1 MKKHQIIGSVVM
13 MVAVSVFIWAGMAA
27 AQQKLTSLKISHQPE
42 FETFPTWLAMQEGL
56 DKKAGLGLKLVY
68 FDSGMPQIEA
78 LPAKQ
83 WDIGATGG
91 VPMMMAALR

>member
-1 MKKHQIIGSVVM
+1 MGWKRFLISVV
-13 MVAVSVFIWAGMAA
+13 AVFAIAGFLFTAGAA
-27 AQQKLTSLKISHQPE
+27 MGQGKPVSLRISHQPE

-56 DKKAGLGLKLVY
+56 DKKAGMELKLVY

-83 WDIGATGG
+83 WEIGATGG
-91 VPMMMAALR
+91 VPMMMAA